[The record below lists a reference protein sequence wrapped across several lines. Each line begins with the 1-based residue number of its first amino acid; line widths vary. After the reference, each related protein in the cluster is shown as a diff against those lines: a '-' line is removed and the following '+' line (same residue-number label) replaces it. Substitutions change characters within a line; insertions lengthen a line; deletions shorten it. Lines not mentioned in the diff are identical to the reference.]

1 MRMLMILS
9 FIKHKKSLRTTII
22 VHTFDYATNC
32 RVMIGVLIHTPPPP
46 PTSPTTQVMR
56 SSSCTQDKINFKI
69 YEEPRINGT
78 DVLAI
83 SAKYYIK
90 RQIWNY
96 FHIPSTPSTPP
107 PPIKPHY
114 IHTST
119 FCYFIG
125 WVVLFGLGTI
135 SRQSKVY
142 VFKHWQDQAK
152 CMTDTPSF

>member
-1 MRMLMILS
+1 MLMILS

-32 RVMIGVLIHTPPPP
+32 RVMIGVLIHTPPSPP

-90 RQIWNY
+90 RQI
-96 FHIPSTPSTPP
+96 
-107 PPIKPHY
+107 
-114 IHTST
+114 
-119 FCYFIG
+119 
-125 WVVLFGLGTI
+125 
-135 SRQSKVY
+135 
-142 VFKHWQDQAK
+142 
-152 CMTDTPSF
+152 